1 MADALQAPISSILG
15 YSDLMNRSDG
25 LEADHMGRFLKR
37 IDANLARMQVMLG
50 NLAAIG
56 ELDAAAGPAPQRVDL
71 ARVVRDATARA
82 RPQLDEKALALQ
94 VTVDDDLPPALA
106 EPQAVERIVDNLM
119 VNAVMRSPQGADLR
133 LTLRPADSEGGE
145 SFLVLSLCD
154 RGRGSRGAPGT
165 VYEVDDADASPVAMR
180 LVRLLAARQGGRAW
194 AESVAGGETFHVRL
208 RAAGG
213 AEGAAG

>member
-1 MADALQAPISSILG
+1 
-15 YSDLMNRSDG
+15 
-25 LEADHMGRFLKR
+25 
-37 IDANLARMQVMLG
+37 MQVMLG

-71 ARVVRDATARA
+71 ARVVRDAAARA

-133 LTLRPADSEGGE
+133 LTARPADSDAEP
-145 SFLVLSLCD
+145 FLVLSLCD

-180 LVRLLAARQGGRAW
+180 LVRLLAAKQGGRAW

-208 RAAGG
+208 PAAADADG
-213 AEGAAG
+213 AEG